1 MVELILKNV
10 LIGIAVIVINLVPII
25 LRKYKLVPITLI
37 LSLILMMLGIYFG

>member
-10 LIGIAVIVINLVPII
+10 LIGIAVIIINLVPII

-37 LSLILMMLGIYFG
+37 LSLILMMLGIYFN